1 MRSREPQVARQEVT
15 GRALFPTPALLAASP
30 LPSHARRQAR
40 ALTCLA
46 FFPTDVEAEVRL
58 PLSPLQ
64 LEWIRKGKYMS

>member
-40 ALTCLA
+40 ALTLA

-58 PLSPLQ
+58 PCSPLQ